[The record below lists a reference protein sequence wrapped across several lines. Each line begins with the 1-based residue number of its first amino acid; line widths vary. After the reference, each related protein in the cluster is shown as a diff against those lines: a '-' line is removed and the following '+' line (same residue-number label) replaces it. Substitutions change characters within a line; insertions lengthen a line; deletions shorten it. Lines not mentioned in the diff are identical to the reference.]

1 MFALHAVWRADRRLA
16 LWAEDS
22 LLPPDRY
29 ACAPETVAQLLGGT
43 GPGLEWLMTKAAEGV
58 TTLLLP
64 TQNGVPLPSPE
75 LGRAVQGPRAP
86 VTLAP
91 WRVPSLLLEPGEAA
105 QLLGE
110 LYAPG
115 KPFLPTQLPA
125 EGPVDVPYGASL
137 RWLTAVHDLAWRL
150 VGRGQVLPA
159 VATEDGRPYAR
170 WRPVPDADG
179 WRETRELTAA
189 VPPVCRAERSGG
201 HPDGRASGE
210 LVADL
215 LDVLAD
221 CEARAALED
230 EPPLLRPGR
239 VRSPDGVPEAWLR
252 ALGSDSGRVEGA
264 DAAALAGLR
273 DRLDAWYR
281 SEAPADEPLRTCFRL
296 GEPLGPDP
304 ADPGGDPSDDNWRL
318 EFLLQAADEPSLM
331 VAADALWVP
340 GAALSALERKAP
352 RPGDALLDGL
362 ARAARLWP
370 PLREAL
376 RASHPTAL
384 RLDRAG
390 ALAFLRDAAPALAA
404 AGHGVLLPTWWQRP
418 AGFGLTLSVRT
429 AQPGLVH
436 DRSLLDRDRIVAFRW
451 RAAVGDQPLTEA
463 ELTELAAA
471 KQPLV
476 RLRGQWTEVDPA
488 RIAAALAFLERRGR
502 GTMAAGEVLRVAL
515 DPDATVGGLPVAGVS
530 ADGRLGDLLAGTAD
544 HHVDPVPVPAEF
556 GATLRPYQERGLDW
570 LAFMSRLGLGA
581 VLADDMGLGKTVQ
594 TLALLAVEH
603 AEGVTAPNLLVCPM
617 SLVGNWQREAAR
629 FAPMLRVHVH
639 HGAQRLSGDA
649 LRRAVQGADLVVTT
663 YGLAE
668 RDAAELRALQW
679 RRVIADEAQHIKNS
693 ATRQAVAVRSLPATH
708 RIALTGTPVE
718 NRLAE
723 LHAVLDFANPGLFG
737 SAARFKERWS
747 IPIERDG
754 HSDTAAE
761 LQRHT
766 RPFIL
771 RRLKNDPVIA
781 RDLPEKVE
789 MTVNCGLTAEQAG
802 LYRAAVSDM
811 LARIAESRGIERKG
825 IVLSTLTKLKQ
836 ICNHPAQFLHEPYEG
851 ASARLIGRSGKLE
864 RLEEI
869 LAEALAEGDKVLC
882 FTQFAEFGRLL
893 HGHLARRLGREVLF
907 LHGGVPKHARDAMTA
922 RFQDPAGPAVFLL
935 SLKAGGT
942 GLNLTAAAH
951 VIHLDRWW
959 NPAVEDQATDR
970 AFRIGQRRNVQVR
983 KFVCAGTIEERIDAM
998 IEAKRTLAG
1007 SVVGDGEQWLTELS
1021 TDELR
1026 DLVELSADDGEES
1039 T

>member
-1 MFALHAVWRADRRLA
+1 M
-16 LWAEDS
+16 
-22 LLPPDRY
+22 
-29 ACAPETVAQLLGGT
+29 
-43 GPGLEWLMTKAAEGV
+43 
-58 TTLLLP
+58 
-64 TQNGVPLPSPE
+64 
-75 LGRAVQGPRAP
+75 
-86 VTLAP
+86 
-91 WRVPSLLLEPGEAA
+91 
-105 QLLGE
+105 
-110 LYAPG
+110 
-115 KPFLPTQLPA
+115 
-125 EGPVDVPYGASL
+125 
-137 RWLTAVHDLAWRL
+137 
-150 VGRGQVLPA
+150 
-159 VATEDGRPYAR
+159 
-170 WRPVPDADG
+170 
-179 WRETRELTAA
+179 
-189 VPPVCRAERSGG
+189 
-201 HPDGRASGE
+201 
-210 LVADL
+210 
-215 LDVLAD
+215 
-221 CEARAALED
+221 
-230 EPPLLRPGR
+230 
-239 VRSPDGVPEAWLR
+239 
-252 ALGSDSGRVEGA
+252 
-264 DAAALAGLR
+264 
-273 DRLDAWYR
+273 
-281 SEAPADEPLRTCFRL
+281 
-296 GEPLGPDP
+296 
-304 ADPGGDPSDDNWRL
+304 
-318 EFLLQAADEPSLM
+318 
-331 VAADALWVP
+331 
-340 GAALSALERKAP
+340 
-352 RPGDALLDGL
+352 
-362 ARAARLWP
+362 
-370 PLREAL
+370 
-376 RASHPTAL
+376 
-384 RLDRAG
+384 
-390 ALAFLRDAAPALAA
+390 
-404 AGHGVLLPTWWQRP
+404 
-418 AGFGLTLSVRT
+418 
-429 AQPGLVH
+429 
-436 DRSLLDRDRIVAFRW
+436 
-451 RAAVGDQPLTEA
+451 
-463 ELTELAAA
+463 
-471 KQPLV
+471 
-476 RLRGQWTEVDPA
+476 
-488 RIAAALAFLERRGR
+488 
-502 GTMAAGEVLRVAL
+502 
-515 DPDATVGGLPVAGVS
+515 
-530 ADGRLGDLLAGTAD
+530 
-544 HHVDPVPVPAEF
+544 
-556 GATLRPYQERGLDW
+556 
-570 LAFMSRLGLGA
+570 
-581 VLADDMGLGKTVQ
+581 
-594 TLALLAVEH
+594 EH
-603 AEGVTAPNLLVCPM
+603 AEGTTAPNLLVCPM

-629 FAPMLRVHVH
+629 FAPMLHVHVH

-668 RDAAELRALQW
+668 RDAAELRSLQW

-693 ATRQAVAVRSLPATH
+693 ATRQAAAVRSLPAAH

-761 LQRHT
+761 LQRRT

-771 RRLKNDPVIA
+771 RRLKNDPAIA

-851 ASARLIGRSGKLE
+851 ASARLTGRSGKLE

-922 RFQDPAGPAVFLL
+922 RFQDPAGPPVFLL

-1007 SVVGDGEQWLTELS
+1007 SVVGNGEQWLTELS

-1026 DLVELSADDGEES
+1026 DLVELSADAGEDP

>member
-1 MFALHAVWRADRRLA
+1 MFALHAVWRADRCLA
-16 LWAEDS
+16 LWAEAENA
-22 LLPPDRY
+22 LLPP
-29 ACAPETVAQLLGGT
+29 PQVAELIGGT
-43 GPGLEWLMTKAAEGV
+43 GPGLEWLMTKAAEGE

-64 TQNGVPLPSPE
+64 TQNGALLPSPE
-75 LGRAVQGPRAP
+75 LGRPVDGPRRA
-86 VTLAP
+86 VTLDP
-91 WRVPSLLLEPGEAA
+91 WQVPSLLLEPGEAA

-137 RWLTAVHDLAWRL
+137 RWLTAVHDLAWRM
-150 VGRGQVLPA
+150 VGRGQVLPGL
-159 VATEDGRPYAR
+159 TMEDGRPYAR
-170 WRPVPDADG
+170 WRPAPDADG

-189 VPPVCRAERSGG
+189 IPPVARAERSGG
-201 HPDGRASGE
+201 HPDGRAAGE

-215 LDVLAD
+215 LEVLVD
-221 CEARAALED
+221 CEARAVLED

-239 VRSPDGVPEAWLR
+239 ARRPDGAAEAWVSALSTADAR
-252 ALGSDSGRVEGA
+252 VGAQDAGPVAGPVAALGE
-264 DAAALAGLR
+264 
-273 DRLDAWYR
+273 RLTAWHR
-281 SEAPADEPLRTCFRL
+281 SESPAGEGGPLRVCFRL
-296 GEPLGPDP
+296 REPQGLEL
-304 ADPGGDPSDDNWRL
+304 DDWRL

-331 VAADALWVP
+331 VAADALWEP
-340 GAALSALERKAP
+340 GPALSTLERKTP
-352 RPGDALLDGL
+352 RPADALHDGL
-362 ARAARLWP
+362 VRASRLWP

-376 RASHPTAL
+376 RSARPAAL
-384 RLDRAG
+384 GLDRAG
-390 ALAFLRDAAPALAA
+390 ALAFLRDAGPALTA
-404 AGHGVLLPTWWQRP
+404 AGYAVLLPSWWQRP
-418 AGFGLTLSVRT
+418 ARFGLTLT
-429 AQPGLVH
+429 ARAVQPGLVH
-436 DRSLLDRDRIVAFRW
+436 DRSLLDRDRIVDFRW
-451 RAAVGDQPLTEA
+451 RAAIGDAPLTEA

-488 RIAAALAFLERRGR
+488 RIAAVLAFLERRGS

-515 DPDATVGGLPVAGVS
+515 EPDATAGGLPVSRVS
-530 ADGRLGDLLAGTAD
+530 ADGLLGGLLSGSAEPQ
-544 HHVDPVPVPAEF
+544 PVPLPGGF
-556 GATLRPYQERGLDW
+556 GAVLRPYQERGLAW
-570 LAFMSRLGLGA
+570 LAFMTRLGLGA

-594 TLALLAVEH
+594 TLALLAAEH
-603 AEGVTAPNLLVCPM
+603 AEGAGGPNLLVCPM
-617 SLVGNWQREAAR
+617 SVVGNWQREAAR
-629 FAPMLRVHVH
+629 FAPMLRVYVH
-639 HGAQRLSGDA
+639 HGPQRLAGDA
-649 LRRAVQGADLVVTT
+649 LRQAAPAADLVITT

-668 RDAAELRALQW
+668 RDAEALRAVHW
-679 RRVIADEAQHIKNS
+679 RRVVADEAQHIKNS
-693 ATRQAVAVRSLPATH
+693 ATRQARAVRSLPAAH

-737 SAARFKERWS
+737 SAARFKERHS

-754 HSDTAAE
+754 DSAAAAA
-761 LQRHT
+761 LQRRT
-766 RPFIL
+766 RPFVL
-771 RRLKNDPVIA
+771 RRLKNDPAIA
-781 RDLPEKVE
+781 RDLPEKLE
-789 MTVNCGLTAEQAG
+789 MTVLCGLTTEQAG
-802 LYRAAVSDM
+802 LYRATVADM

-836 ICNHPAQFLHEPYEG
+836 ICNHPAQFLHERYDEG
-851 ASARLIGRSGKLE
+851 AGAAPLTGRSGKLE

-882 FTQFAEFGRLL
+882 FTQYAEFGRLL
-893 HGHLARRLGREVLF
+893 QGHLTRRLGREVLF
-907 LHGGVPKHARDAMTA
+907 LHGGVPKAARDTMTA
-922 RFQDPAGPAVFLL
+922 RFQESDGPPVFLL

-983 KFVCAGTIEERIDAM
+983 KFVCAGTIEERIDVM
-998 IEAKRTLAG
+998 IEAKRNLAG
-1007 SVVGDGEQWLTELS
+1007 AVVGDGEGWLTDLS

-1026 DLVELSADDGEES
+1026 ELVELAADAADDDEEPAP
-1039 T
+1039 